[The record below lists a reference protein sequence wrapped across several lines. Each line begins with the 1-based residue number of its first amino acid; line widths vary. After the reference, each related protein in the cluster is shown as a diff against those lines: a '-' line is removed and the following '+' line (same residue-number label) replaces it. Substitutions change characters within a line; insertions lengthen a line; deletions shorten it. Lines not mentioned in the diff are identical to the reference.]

1 MTYPPQ
7 WNPPPGDPF
16 GNYPQP
22 QQPNQYPGGYQQPNQ
37 YPGGYQQPTNWS
49 GYGEA
54 PPIDSPPP
62 KRDNTPWI
70 IVTVAAVLVVAV
82 VVGGLLWK
90 LNAGAD
96 DDTTDTAATTT
107 SAVATDEPTT
117 IAPSTPPSA
126 ATAPNARPA
135 CEGKIASPRA
145 QTPAGWLPVVSPRGL
160 GYDVPGGWTV
170 NSCTT
175 LVGWEKPC
183 PDGPFGFCPVRTMSG
198 SASMPNAQCPEGSR
212 ALTGVPGAKGT
223 EDINAAVAQ
232 EAQLVADIYT
242 SKNGVVP
249 QVSLSQPRQLTAAG
263 LPAVQIVATVTGI
276 EGDECTGTSA
286 LHSMVATNVP
296 GQPGSVL
303 FVIALE
309 QGYPGA
315 PDPGLIDQLVGTLSP
330 VS

>member
-22 QQPNQYPGGYQQPNQ
+22 QQQPPNQYPGGYQPS
-37 YPGGYQQPTNWS
+37 GNWP

-54 PPIDSPPP
+54 PPLDSPPP
-62 KRDNTPWI
+62 NRDNTPWI
-70 IVTVAAVLVVAV
+70 IATVAGVLVIAV

-90 LNAGAD
+90 LNFAGD
-96 DDTTDTAATTT
+96 DDTTDTAATNT
-107 SAVATDEPTT
+107 SAVATDEPSAT
-117 IAPSTPPSA
+117 PSTTTSAAPSA
-126 ATAPNARPA
+126 APPTAAPP
-135 CEGKIASPRA
+135 CEGKIARASA

-198 SASMPNAQCPEGSR
+198 SASMPNQQCPEGNR
-212 ALTGVPGAKGT
+212 GVTGVPGAKNT
-223 EDINAAVAQ
+223 DDINEAVAL
-232 EAQLVADIYT
+232 ESQLVADIYT

-249 QVSLSQPRQLTAAG
+249 QVSLSPPRQITAAG
-263 LPAVQIVATVTGI
+263 APAVQIVATVTGI

-286 LHSMVATNVP
+286 LHSMVATKVP

-315 PDPGLIDQLVGTLSP
+315 PDPGLVDQLVGTLRP